1 MRNTFFK
8 KLAVVFLSF
17 VLCFTA
23 FTGCKRKGEDDATV
37 KFWVSGST
45 EQLAMYNALVEK
57 FNEGYGKEHNVNVRL
72 TTKPNGTYESA
83 ILYTANSDSGPDVIL
98 VQDAEFK
105 KYAVMGFF
113 CDIQKE
119 LDAVADID
127 ISDIMTGITA
137 RLKYNI
143 KTNTSNADDPF
154 FALPLES
161 QPSALY
167 YNEDVLKAAGIIV
180 ISVDEEDMDKWNQGL
195 IADKKGQKKSDFAK
209 LKKINVPKK
218 GFFRSE
224 NPYSYALGYEWSKVS
239 SDEICVFN
247 NRIAM
252 NWDEVEDIAS
262 IFSVETNPDKNKK
275 TVTPY
280 GTTYGYFT
288 ENWFN
293 YGWSVGGDCLRDL
306 TGFGDWNFSL
316 LDPSKNYAVVGE
328 SFTGRT
334 GKVYK
339 NGELLEFS
347 DKADIKTVNGKD
359 EVVIAN
365 DDGTYSHSGEAGGG
379 KLGEWSGIAT
389 ALNEGTIAELPSTR
403 DAFSRYLRLG
413 ASKTSSIDGEGGLNI
428 SPNPN
433 TFSNRSAINYFYG
446 GNLAFVAAISP
457 FMVEVAKYAKFK
469 FDICPL
475 VVYKEY
481 TDPSDPYCDTVKVR
495 GAKAGHSNTISLGV
509 RQRSKN
515 KQNAAAFIKWCAS
528 KEAQE
533 IRAEMGFFPNQASL
547 LNKIKFTSN
556 APLNAAVFSE
566 SMEFEKPGDW
576 WYMPDYNWVQQWCV
590 DLNSK
595 VRNGAMD
602 YSVWALESIPKT
614 NTALK
619 EYKKYQRT

>member
-1 MRNTFFK
+1 MKNKFFA
-8 KLAVVFLSF
+8 KLSVIVLSI
-17 VLCFTA
+17 VLCSLCFV
-23 FTGCKRKGEDDATV
+23 GCKGGEHDKSIV
-37 KFWVSGST
+37 KFWVSGSS
-45 EQLAMYNALVEK
+45 EQLAMYNALVEQ
-57 FNEGYGKEHNVNVRL
+57 FNNSYGKDHKITVRL

-113 CDIQKE
+113 CDIQSE
-119 LDAVADID
+119 LDTVTDID
-127 ISDIMTGITA
+127 ISDIMPGITA

-143 KTNTSNADDPF
+143 DTNTSNANDPYY
-154 FALPLES
+154 ALPLES

-167 YNEDVLKAAGIIV
+167 YNEDVLKKAGIIV

-209 LKKINVPKK
+209 LKNINVPKK

-224 NPYSYALGYEWSKVS
+224 NPYVYSLGYDWSKVS
-239 SDEICVFN
+239 TDEVLVFN

-252 NWDEVEDIAS
+252 NWDEVEDVAS
-262 IFSVETNPDKNKK
+262 IFSAQTNPDKNKK
-275 TVTPY
+275 TVSPY
-280 GTTYGYFT
+280 DTTYGYFT

-306 TGFGDWNFSL
+306 SGKGDWNFSL
-316 LDPSKNYAVVGE
+316 LDPAKNYAVVGD

-339 NGELLEFS
+339 KGDILEFA

-359 EVVIAN
+359 EVVVAN
-365 DDGTYSHSGEAGGG
+365 NDGTYNHAKEAGGG
-379 KLGEWSGIAT
+379 KLCEWSGISEGVT
-389 ALNEGTIAELPSTR
+389 SGALAELPSTR
-403 DAFSRYLRLG
+403 DAFLRYLRLG
-413 ASKTSSIDGEGGLNI
+413 ASKSSSIDGEGGLNI

-446 GNLAFVAAISP
+446 GNIAFVAATSP
-457 FMVEVAKYAKFK
+457 YMVEVSKYAKFK

-481 TDPSDPYCDTVKVR
+481 TDPADPYCDEVKVS
-495 GAKAGHSNTISLGV
+495 GVKAGHSNTISLGV
-509 RQRSKN
+509 RKRSQN

-528 KEAQE
+528 KEART
-533 IRAEMGFFPNQASL
+533 IRAEMGFFPNQSSL
-547 LNKIKFTSN
+547 LGEIKFDSN
-556 APLNAAVFSE
+556 APSNAKVFSE

-595 VRNGAMD
+595 VRNGLMD

-614 NTALK
+614 NTALQ
-619 EYKKYQRT
+619 EYKQYQRT